1 MGDRFLRR
9 ILLLAALAWPAV
21 AATQIV
27 DSHGKIIDAIQV
39 DEAPVIDGF
48 LDDDAWESGTVIQ
61 DLHEV
66 DPNEFGPPSEKSV
79 IIVVYTKDAL
89 YLAGRFFD
97 AEPEKVSAQALRQGD
112 YSPGDDS
119 FTVIIDPFNNGRSG
133 YAFDVTPN
141 GVRNQAVYA
150 NVTNENWQW
159 KGIWDAAA
167 QRDDKGWTAE
177 VEIPFKTL
185 SFNPN
190 NQTWGLNVSRYI
202 GRKGEKIGWVSAN
215 REQNPAIS
223 GKLTGIK
230 NIDQGIG
237 LDVVPGIRFGQTK
250 HYQSDESTSST
261 EPSLDVY
268 YKLTPALTAALTLNT
283 DFSGTGVDARQVNLT
298 RFGLF
303 FPEQRS
309 FFLQDTDIFEFGR
322 ISGGDEDEITTISKV
337 ELESGRPFFSRRIGL
352 DADGETLDINIGG
365 KLTGRPG
372 RWDVGILAVRQ
383 GEFEYVNDDDE
394 LIVVDAS
401 DLFVARL
408 AANVLEESSVG
419 MILTHGDPGSILDN
433 SLAGVDFRYLNTKM
447 AGGRSLE
454 GAIWYQKTD
463 TEGVDRDQAAY
474 GFNLRAPNSSGLKGA
489 IGYKEI
495 QENFNPAL
503 GFVNR
508 PGVRDLTVE
517 AGYTLYTQS
526 PAIRKIFSGVDFER
540 IETIA
545 GELQSQYVTLRAVEI
560 ERDSGDFGEVHY
572 YMSDESLVEPFDISE
587 GVIIPVGEY
596 SFDTLCGAFGTADYR
611 KIAIE
616 GFYCDGDF
624 YDGTQINFH
633 ASVLWRPNKHFQFTA
648 ILDVYDTE
656 LPYGAFITRLISLRA
671 DFAFTNFLY
680 WENFVQYDN
689 ESDSLGFNSILRYQ
703 PTAGREAVLI
713 VNHEYVDF
721 SQDRT
726 FTKVYGDIAFK
737 VSYTFR
743 F

>member
-1 MGDRFLRR
+1 MGDRLLQGFFL
-9 ILLLAALAWPAV
+9 ITTMVLPAIGV
-21 AATQIV
+21 TQIV
-27 DSHGKIIDAIQV
+27 DSHGKVIDAFQV
-39 DEAPVIDGF
+39 DEAPVIDGI
-48 LDDDAWESGTVIQ
+48 LDDDAWAFGTVIQ
-61 DLHEV
+61 DLHEIE
-66 DPNEFGPPSEKSV
+66 PNEFDPPSEKS
-79 IIVVYTKDAL
+79 IITVVYTRDAL

-97 AEPEKVSAQALRQGD
+97 REPEKVSAMALRQGD

-159 KGIWDAAA
+159 RGIWDAAA

-177 VEIPFKTL
+177 IEIPFKTL

-202 GRKGEKIGWVSAN
+202 GRKGEQIGWVSIN
-215 REQNPAIS
+215 RSQNPAAS
-223 GKLTGIK
+223 GKLTGIR
-230 NIDQGIG
+230 NIEQGIG
-237 LDVVPGIRFGQTK
+237 LDVVPGIRSGQAK
-250 HYQSDESTSST
+250 DYQLDESTTFT

-268 YKLTPALTAALTLNT
+268 YKLTPALTAALTINT

-322 ISGGDEDEITTISKV
+322 ISGGDDDEFTTISKV

-352 DADGETLDINIGG
+352 GAGGETLDINIGG

-372 RWDVGILAVRQ
+372 RWDVGILAVQQ
-383 GEFEYVNDDDE
+383 GDADLGN
-394 LIVVDAS
+394 AS

-419 MILTHGDPGSILDN
+419 MILTHGDPISNLDN
-433 SLAGVDFRYLNTKM
+433 SLAGVDFRYLNTRL
-447 AGGRSLE
+447 ANSRSLE
-454 GAIWYQKTD
+454 AAIWYQQSD

-474 GFNLRAPNSSGLKGA
+474 GFSLRAPNSSGFKGA
-489 IGYKEI
+489 LGFKEL

-508 PGVRDLTVE
+508 SGIRDLTLE
-517 AGYTLYTQS
+517 GGYTLYTRS

-545 GELQSQYVTLRAVEI
+545 GELQSQYVTLRAIEI
-560 ERDSGDFGEVHY
+560 ERDSGDFGGIHY
-572 YMSDESLVEPFDISE
+572 IMTDENLVEPFEISA

-596 SFDTLCGAFGTADYR
+596 SFNTLCGGFGTANYR
-611 KIAIE
+611 KLKIE
-616 GFYCDGDF
+616 NFYCKGDF
-624 YDGTQINFH
+624 YDGIQRSAH
-633 ASVLWRPNKHFQFTA
+633 GVVSWRPNKHFHLTA
-648 ILDVYDTE
+648 MVDVFDTE
-656 LPYGAFITRLISLRA
+656 LPYGAFFTRLMSLRA
-671 DFAFTNFLY
+671 DFAFTNAFY
-680 WENFVQYDN
+680 WENFLQYDN
-689 ESDSLGFNSILRYQ
+689 DSDSLGFNSILRFQ
-703 PTAGREAVLI
+703 PSAGREVVLI
-713 VNHEYVDF
+713 INHEYVDLGQNR
-721 SQDRT
+721 S
-726 FTKVYGDIAFK
+726 FTKVYGDINFK

>member
-1 MGDRFLRR
+1 MGDRFLQR

-27 DSHGKIIDAIQV
+27 ASQGKMIDAIQV

-48 LDDDAWESGTVIQ
+48 LDDDAWESGSVIQ
-61 DLHEV
+61 DLHEI

-167 QRDDKGWTAE
+167 QHDDKGWTAE

-202 GRKGEKIGWVSAN
+202 GRKGEQIGWVSSN
-215 REQNPAIS
+215 REQNPATS
-223 GKLTGIK
+223 GKLIGIK

-250 HYQSDESTSST
+250 DYQSDESTSST

-268 YKLTPALTAALTLNT
+268 YKLTSALTAALTLNT
-283 DFSGTGVDARQVNLT
+283 DFSGTGVDARQLNLT

-303 FPEQRS
+303 VPEQRS

-322 ISGGDEDEITTISKV
+322 ISGGDEDEFTTISKV

-352 DADGETLDINIGG
+352 GARGETLDINIGG

-419 MILTHGDPGSILDN
+419 MILTHGDPGSNLDN
-433 SLAGVDFRYLNTKM
+433 SLAGVDFRYLNTSM
-447 AGGRSLE
+447 AGGVSLE
-454 GAIWYQKTD
+454 VASWYQQTD
-463 TEGVDRDQAAY
+463 TEGMDRDRAAC
-474 GFNLRAPNSSGLKGA
+474 GFNLRAATSSGLKGA
-489 IGYKEI
+489 IG
-495 QENFNPAL
+495 
-503 GFVNR
+503 
-508 PGVRDLTVE
+508 
-517 AGYTLYTQS
+517 
-526 PAIRKIFSGVDFER
+526 
-540 IETIA
+540 
-545 GELQSQYVTLRAVEI
+545 
-560 ERDSGDFGEVHY
+560 
-572 YMSDESLVEPFDISE
+572 
-587 GVIIPVGEY
+587 
-596 SFDTLCGAFGTADYR
+596 
-611 KIAIE
+611 
-616 GFYCDGDF
+616 
-624 YDGTQINFH
+624 
-633 ASVLWRPNKHFQFTA
+633 
-648 ILDVYDTE
+648 
-656 LPYGAFITRLISLRA
+656 
-671 DFAFTNFLY
+671 
-680 WENFVQYDN
+680 
-689 ESDSLGFNSILRYQ
+689 
-703 PTAGREAVLI
+703 
-713 VNHEYVDF
+713 
-721 SQDRT
+721 
-726 FTKVYGDIAFK
+726 
-737 VSYTFR
+737 
-743 F
+743 

>member
-1 MGDRFLRR
+1 MGDRFLRK
-9 ILLLAALAWPAV
+9 ILLLVALAWPAV

-27 DSHGKIIDAIQV
+27 GSQGKVIDAFQV

-48 LDDDAWESGTVIQ
+48 LDDDAWAFATVIQ
-61 DLHEV
+61 DLHEI

-79 IIVVYTKDAL
+79 ITIVYTKDAL
-89 YLAGRFFD
+89 YLSGRFFD
-97 AEPEKVSAQALRQGD
+97 SEPDKVSAMALRQGD

-119 FTVIIDPFNNGRSG
+119 FTIIIDPFNNGRSG

-159 KGIWDAAA
+159 RGIWDAAS
-167 QRDDKGWTAE
+167 QRDDNGWTAE

-202 GRKGEKIGWVSAN
+202 GRKGEQIGWVSIN
-215 REQNPAIS
+215 RAQNPAAS

-230 NIDQGIG
+230 NIEQGMG
-237 LDVVPGIRFGQTK
+237 LDVVPGIRSSRTK
-250 HYQSDESTSST
+250 DYELDESTSST

-322 ISGGDEDEITTISKV
+322 INAGNEDDFTTISKV

-352 DADGETLDINIGG
+352 AAGGETVDINIGG

-372 RWDVGILAVRQ
+372 RWDVGILAVQQ
-383 GEFEYVNDDDE
+383 GDADLNND
-394 LIVVDAS
+394 S

-408 AANVLEESSVG
+408 AANVLEESSAG
-419 MILTHGDPGSILDN
+419 MILTHGDPISNLDN
-433 SLAGVDFRYLNTKM
+433 SLAGVDFRYLNTRL
-447 AGGRSLE
+447 ANGRSLE
-454 GAIWYQKTD
+454 GAIWYQQSD

-474 GFNLRAPNSSGLKGA
+474 GFSLRAPNSSGLKGA

-495 QENFNPAL
+495 QQNFYPAL

-517 AGYTLYTQS
+517 AGYTLYPES
-526 PAIRKIFSGVDFER
+526 NLFREIFSGVDFER
-540 IETIA
+540 IETVA
-545 GELQSQYVTLRAVEI
+545 GELQSQYVTLRAIEI
-560 ERDSGDFGEVHY
+560 EFNSGDYGGFHY
-572 YMSDESLVEPFDISE
+572 VMTDETLDVPFEISD
-587 GVIIPVGEY
+587 GVVIPAGEY
-596 SFDTLCGAFGTADYR
+596 SFDTPCAGVRTANYR
-611 KIAIE
+611 KIRAEVI
-616 GFYCDGDF
+616 YCSGDF
-624 YDGTQINFH
+624 YDGTQIYTNGTIE
-633 ASVLWRPNKHFQFTA
+633 WRPNKHFQLLA
-648 ILDVYDTE
+648 IVDFYDID
-656 LPYGAFITRLISLRA
+656 LPYGAFITRLLSLRA
-671 DFAFTNFLY
+671 DFAFTNALY
-680 WENFVQYDN
+680 WENFIQYDN
-689 ESDSLGFNSILRYQ
+689 ESDSVGFNSILRYQ
-703 PTAGREAVLI
+703 PAAGREVVLI
-713 VNHEYVDF
+713 VNHEYVDLAQNR
-721 SQDRT
+721 S

-737 VSYTFR
+737 FSYTFR